1 MYSLKDLRGKIV
13 LIDFWASWCGPCRKE
28 NPNVVAAY
36 NKYKSKGF
44 EIFSVSLDKAKEPWI
59 KAIEQDKLS
68 WPYHVSDLQFWQS
81 APARTYNVS
90 SIPASF
96 LLDKEGK
103 IIATNLRGAALEE
116 KLAEVLK

>member
-1 MYSLKDLRGKIV
+1 M
-13 LIDFWASWCGPCRKE
+13 
-28 NPNVVAAY
+28 AAY

-81 APARTYNVS
+81 APARVYGVS

-103 IIATNLRGAALEE
+103 IIATNLRGPALEE